1 MKYVKRGAVMNQI
14 RLGFKLFFQSI
25 IFTFKHAQLF
35 LYIGAYLI
43 LHHLLNYLL
52 FPSLTIDI
60 QNLAD
65 TLTIAGNYTPGI
77 TSSPKL
83 LILLGIIFNLF
94 SFLLFYVLIIG
105 ITDYTS
111 HLLHNQSETIMHSI
125 KKGFSKLG
133 SIIGYG
139 FLKLGFILLGLIILF
154 ALYTLIPGI
163 FSFADQQ
170 TLPTTTKMIAGILPF
185 AIIFFVYEA
194 FTFYFFPAITLSNIS
209 FFEALKKSWHMVFKT
224 FFTIIVFLILWGI
237 FAGASSIFIPAFEG
251 FMLGKTIIIVLAS
264 IFSHTIF
271 TVFKTILYEKVN
283 GTLPKRYDQ
292 E

>member
-1 MKYVKRGAVMNQI
+1 MNQI

-35 LYIGAYLI
+35 LYIGAYII

-77 TSSPKL
+77 TSSPML
-83 LILLGIIFNLF
+83 LILLGIIFHIF
-94 SFLLFYVLIIG
+94 SFLFFYVLIVG

-125 KKGFSKLG
+125 KKGLSKIG
-133 SIIGYG
+133 AIIVYG
-139 FLKLGFILLGLIILF
+139 FLKITFIF
-154 ALYTLIPGI
+154 
-163 FSFADQQ
+163 F
-170 TLPTTTKMIAGILPF
+170 GILVSAPILRPLVMSLANNPENVLSIRLIMAALLS
-185 AIIFFVYEA
+185 AIIYFIYEA
-194 FTFYFFPAITLSNIS
+194 FTFYFFPAITLSNAS

-224 FFTIIVFLILWGI
+224 FFTIIVFLILWGVL
-237 FAGASSIFIPAFEG
+237 AAVSSVFIPVFEG

-264 IFSHTIF
+264 IFSYTIF